1 MYRAEMI
8 FDPLDPIGNIQFDSE
23 AALSIK
29 VSHTYTFRNF
39 KPEAAPQPSSL
50 ASAPAAA
57 AAALISDKVSVQY
70 GWISF
75 MLKMFVDNT
84 VRSATRKVLD
94 NMRDIIQHHCAASVD
109 SGTQQLPHS

>member
-1 MYRAEMI
+1 MI

-29 VSHTYTFRNF
+29 VSHTYSFRNF
-39 KPEAAPQPSSL
+39 KPEAAPQPSSS

-57 AAALISDKVSVQY
+57 ALISDRVSVQY

-75 MLKMFVDNT
+75 MLKMFVDST

-94 NMRDIIQHHCAASVD
+94 NMRDIIQHHSAASVD

>member
-1 MYRAEMI
+1 VYRAEMI

-29 VSHTYTFRNF
+29 VSHTYSFRNF
-39 KPEAAPQPSSL
+39 EPEAAPQPSS
-50 ASAPAAA
+50 ASAPAA
-57 AAALISDKVSVQY
+57 LIIDTVSVQY

-75 MLKMFVDNT
+75 MLKIFVDNT

-94 NMRDIIQHHCAASVD
+94 NMRDIIQHRCAASVD